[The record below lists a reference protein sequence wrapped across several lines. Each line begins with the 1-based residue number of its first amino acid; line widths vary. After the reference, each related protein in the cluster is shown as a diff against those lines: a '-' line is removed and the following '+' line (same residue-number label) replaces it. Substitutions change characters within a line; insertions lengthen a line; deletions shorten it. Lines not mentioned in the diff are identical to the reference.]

1 MTLPQLLSAHPAA
14 CVALATLVGL
24 IGGSFLNVVVFRLPR
39 ILEREWQWEAAERSG
54 DVEASS
60 HFAGQRFGLATPR
73 SRCPACAAP
82 IRPLDLLPVLG
93 YLRLRG
99 RCRACDWKIPLRY
112 PAIEIS
118 SALAAGVV
126 AWQFGCGAPM
136 ASALLLT
143 FALIALAGI
152 DLETGLLPDAITL
165 PFLWLGLAINL
176 FGVHTA
182 LPSAVMGA
190 IAGYGILWL
199 VFHAFRAVTGR
210 EGMGHGD
217 FKLLAMLGA
226 WLGWQALPLLVFL
239 SSAAALVVGLGSVA
253 LGWRQRSSPIP
264 FGPFLAAAGWLSL
277 LFGDSW
283 TGAYLQWI
291 GATS

>member
-1 MTLPQLLSAHPAA
+1 MTLPQLLSVHPAA
-14 CVALATLVGL
+14 CVALAMLVGL

-39 ILEREWQWEAAERSG
+39 ILEREWQWDAAERSG
-54 DVEASS
+54 DMEASS
-60 HFAGQRFGLATPR
+60 HFAEQRFGLATPR
-73 SRCPACAAP
+73 SRCPACAVP

-99 RCRACDWKIPLRY
+99 HCRACNWKIPIRY

-143 FALIALAGI
+143 FALLALACI

-176 FGVHTA
+176 FGVHAA

-190 IAGYGILWL
+190 IAGYGVLWL
-199 VFHAFRAVTGR
+199 VFHAFRVVTGK

-226 WLGWQALPLLVFL
+226 WMGWQALPLLVLL
-239 SSAAALVVGLGSVA
+239 SSAAALVVGLGSAA

-264 FGPFLAAAGWLSL
+264 FGPFLAAAGWLYL
-277 LFGDSW
+277 LFGESW
-283 TGAYLQWI
+283 TSAYLQWI
-291 GATS
+291 ETIS